1 MTNRSRRQLGEYSL
15 GKTLGAG
22 SMGKVKLAISSVTGE
37 KIAIKIIPRHTSLT
51 AAQQQ
56 VEKSKELKEDGVN
69 GSNYLEKAKI
79 KDQGKEVRTI
89 REASIVL
96 LLHHPYVCGM
106 KSMLVYPHHY
116 YMLFEYVNGGQ
127 MLDYII
133 SHGRLRERA
142 ARKFAR
148 QMGSALEY
156 CHANS
161 IVHRDLKIENILISK
176 TGNIKIIDFGLSNL
190 FSPNSNLQTFCGSL
204 YFAAPELLNAKV
216 YIGPEVDV
224 WSFGIVLF
232 VLVCG
237 KVPFDDQSMPALHA
251 KIKRGHVDY
260 PTWLSSECKHILSR
274 MLVTNPQNRA
284 SLTEV
289 LSHPWMVK
297 GFDGPPD
304 SHIPHRE
311 PLRINEIQE
320 EVVKGMTGF
329 EFGTAEKIEAD
340 LRAVLTSELYQKVLK
355 NHDSKRSRLDGH
367 PDIYSS
373 SQSGSSAS
381 MAANGI
387 KKEHRGD
394 RELPKATNKSAK
406 RFSGFG
412 FYGKKIAAV
421 LGSNSTSKHEEKSNE
436 SNPLDTSVLLNGQSL
451 DTVDPTRGFHP
462 LISIYYLVREKIERE
477 KIYGPGFFASSTL
490 SVTGPPPPPAP
501 PSAYKSA
508 YSPTV
513 PDFPD
518 IRPPAAAA
526 VNTNNDNPPPRSAL
540 KHRTSGYQ
548 TAEEDRNHRT
558 RSSARPSTAVAVMST
573 APKSAP
579 ASPARPGDETD
590 HPRRSTQANAQR
602 SELGSKPPTSRA
614 ERVLSMIETSDQAH
628 HQSTSIAKRF
638 GSFLGRSSSVVDP
651 DHDYKRHRPR
661 TSIGGSGHKSS
672 TKTPLSALPQVTETR
687 RIDPDDVPLSAPAH
701 GKPVSRAST
710 IGVPGTGAGTT
721 KESSSTAANRTI
733 PHSASAGS
741 SWRPRLNSLH
751 NPTSTPSEGEDQGTS
766 LSMGNGGVEAPNAN
780 NCTTLLESEEEEITN
795 HHREVEVENE
805 NERPESGGMIPSSKY
820 QVEFSGRTAS
830 PSRGDKIKP
839 IYLKG
844 LFSVATT
851 STRGPQV
858 LRTDLIK
865 VLNRI
870 GVQNREIKGGFE
882 CAHAPSIDLSRL
894 GKGRDRVGVSNER
907 VSSSSPPQE
916 STTAGVGSAGGGT
929 GGTGAMIKRKL
940 SRGSFIENG
949 GSDALSLSN
958 HQKGNFSKK
967 TKDDLVVRFEIFIV
981 KMPLLPGIN
990 GLQFRRISGN
1000 VWQYQTFA
1008 KRILQ
1013 ELKL

>member
-22 SMGKVKLAISSVTGE
+22 SMGKVKLAISSITGE

-56 VEKSKELKEDGVN
+56 VEKSKELKDDGVN
-69 GSNYLEKAKI
+69 ATTHLEKAKI
-79 KDQGKEVRTI
+79 KDLSKEVRTI

-284 SLTEV
+284 SLSEV

-355 NHDSKRSRLDGH
+355 NHDSKRSRLDGN

-381 MAANGI
+381 MAANGV

-421 LGSNSTSKHEEKSNE
+421 LGSNSTSKNEDKSNE
-436 SNPLDTSVLLNGQSL
+436 SNPLDTSLLLNGQSL

-501 PSAYKSA
+501 PSAYTSA
-508 YSPTV
+508 YSPSV

-526 VNTNNDNPPPRSAL
+526 VSPTNDVTQPRSTL
-540 KHRTSGYQ
+540 KPRTSGYQ
-548 TAEEDRNHRT
+548 TPEEDRSNRLQK
-558 RSSARPSTAVAVMST
+558 RSSARPSTAVAVMSS

-579 ASPARPGDETD
+579 VSPARQGDESD
-590 HPRRSTQANAQR
+590 NHRRSIQANTQR
-602 SELGSKPPTSRA
+602 SGLGSKTSSTRA
-614 ERVLSMIETSDQAH
+614 ERVVSMIETSDQAN
-628 HQSTSIAKRF
+628 HQSSSIAKRF
-638 GSFLGRSSSVVDP
+638 GSFLGRSSSVVEP
-651 DHDYKRHRPR
+651 NNDYKRHRPR

-672 TKTPLSALPQVTETR
+672 TKTPLSALPQVTETKR
-687 RIDPDDVPLSAPAH
+687 TDSDDVPLSAPIN
-701 GKPVSRAST
+701 GKPVNRAST
-710 IGVPGTGAGTT
+710 IGVPGIGTT
-721 KESSSTAANRTI
+721 GVTSSSVNRTI

-751 NPTSTPSEGEDQGTS
+751 NPTINTTEGDEEPTS
-766 LSMGNGGVEAPNAN
+766 VSLPNEGMKGNHE
-780 NCTTLLESEEEEITN
+780 TTLLESEEEETTN
-795 HHREVEVENE
+795 REIE
-805 NERPESGGMIPSSKY
+805 NERLESSIPSAKY
-820 QVEFSGRTAS
+820 QVGFSGRTAS
-830 PSRGDKIKP
+830 PSQHDKIKP

-858 LRTDLIK
+858 LRSDLIK

-882 CAHAPSIDLSRL
+882 CAHAPSIDLSSL
-894 GKGRDRVGVSNER
+894 GKGHRELDESIP
-907 VSSSSPPQE
+907 STSPE
-916 STTAGVGSAGGGT
+916 GSTPITGPGAT
-929 GGTGAMIKRKL
+929 GGTGSMIKKKL

-949 GSDALSLSN
+949 GSDAISLSN
-958 HQKGNFSKK
+958 HKGTLSKK